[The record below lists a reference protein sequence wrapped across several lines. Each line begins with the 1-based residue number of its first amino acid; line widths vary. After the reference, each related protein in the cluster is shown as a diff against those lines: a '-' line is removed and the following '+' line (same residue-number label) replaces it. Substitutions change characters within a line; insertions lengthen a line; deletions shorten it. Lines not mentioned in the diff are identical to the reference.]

1 MMALHYMGRRQND
14 DRMAAGGG
22 GGGGGASSSSI
33 ALLQERFRQ
42 LQKMRERREEME
54 LLKLFSESE
63 TMSRTKCYDR
73 SGNSLTH
80 PEMVRHKQHANTRSS
95 FQDSL
100 SLGLDLY
107 GMKEEHQPS
116 KTDPPFTDFL
126 SMGSLPI
133 NTSRSG
139 DKYDVDTSLHL

>member
-1 MMALHYMGRRQND
+1 MMALHYMGRQNGD
-14 DRMAAGGG
+14 PMAVSGRD
-22 GGGGGASSSSI
+22 GGASSSSI

-54 LLKLFSESE
+54 LLKLFSETE

-73 SGNSLTH
+73 SGNSLVH
-80 PEMVRHKQHANTRSS
+80 PEKVHRKHNVNMGSS

-107 GMKEEHQPS
+107 GKKAEHQPS
-116 KTDPPFTDFL
+116 KTPPFMDFL
-126 SMGSLPI
+126 SMGSVPVS
-133 NTSRSG
+133 TSRSG